1 MISLFGNLITLLKL
15 LFKLIRFNIISPIS
29 FFQNYPF
36 IGKLALKTSFL
47 RDRSF
52 DNRNWGERLV
62 YCFIALGPSF
72 IKFGQA
78 LATRADIIGRDNA
91 LALTELQDDLSP
103 FSFEQVERIVS
114 SEFNC
119 SIENLFSHFEKK
131 PIAAASIAQ
140 VHFATLFDGTEVA
153 VKILRPNIE
162 ELFDRD
168 IKFLFSLARLLERF
182 FPATRRLR
190 PVEVIEV
197 FSASIKLELDLSMEA
212 SAASEL
218 AENFSE
224 DTDFKVPEIYWDY
237 TSRRVLTIE
246 KITGCR
252 PDNGQE
258 LAKMGLAPRQLVEK
272 SACIFFNQVFRDG
285 FFHGDMHPGNV
296 FILEDGRIAPV
307 DFGIMGRLDM
317 STRVFL
323 AKMLIG
329 FLTKDYHSV
338 AKLHF
343 KAGYISED
351 QSVEI
356 FAQACRSIGEPI
368 LNRPLAEIS
377 LANLLS
383 QLFRITKQFE
393 MEIQPQLLLLQKTM
407 LVAEGVGRQ
416 LDPTVNIWELAQPMI
431 RDWMVKTQLKKI
443 PLKSLSMELPELI
456 NRSPNLLRNLEIA
469 IEHLAKGS
477 ITVKSEKELLKKDQN
492 RTPRQVK
499 RILFSFIIILM
510 LFGYY
515 VMN

>member
-1 MISLFGNLITLLKL
+1 MISLFSNLITLLRL
-15 LFKLIRFNIISPIS
+15 LFKLIRYNIISPIG

-36 IGKLALKTSFL
+36 IGKLATKTSFL
-47 RDRSF
+47 RNRSF
-52 DNRNWGERLV
+52 DNHNWGERLV

-91 LALTELQDDLSP
+91 LALTQLQDELTP
-103 FSFEQVERIVS
+103 FSFEQAERIIS
-114 SEFNC
+114 SDFNC
-119 SIENLFSHFEKK
+119 GIENLFSHFEKK

-140 VHFATLFDGTEVA
+140 VHFARLVDGTDVA

-162 ELFDRD
+162 ELFERD
-168 IKFLFSLARLLERF
+168 LKLLFWLAELLERF

-197 FSASIKLELDLSMEA
+197 FSTSIKLELDLRMEA
-212 SAASEL
+212 SAGSEL
-218 AENFSE
+218 ADNFSE
-224 DTDFKVPEIYWDY
+224 DTDFKVPKVYWDY
-237 TSRRVLTIE
+237 TSQRVLTIE

-252 PDNGQE
+252 PDNRQALE
-258 LAKMGLAPRQLVEK
+258 RMNLDPRQLVKK
-272 SACIFFNQVFRDG
+272 STRIFFNQVFRDG

-317 STRVFL
+317 ATRVFL

-343 KAGYISED
+343 EARYISED
-351 QSVEI
+351 QSVEM

-431 RDWMVKTQLKKI
+431 RDWMVKTQLPKI
-443 PLKSLSMELPELI
+443 PLQSLSMELPELI
-456 NRSPNLLRNLEIA
+456 NRLASLFKNLEIA
-469 IEHLAKGS
+469 IENLAKRG
-477 ITVKSEKELLKKDQN
+477 ITVEHEKELLKKN
-492 RTPRQVK
+492 KSKKRRRVK
-499 RILFSFIIILM
+499 RILFSFIILLM
-510 LFGYY
+510 LSGYY